1 MHMGPMSQ
9 VLPCVGTS
17 EGFSKHLWSNG
28 STHPVWMANLLV
40 CVNHGGG
47 GFSET
52 EWKYRKNSAGSIF
65 IRLWKALSG
74 IAISFLLIP

>member
-9 VLPCVGTS
+9 VLLCVGTS
-17 EGFSKHLWSNG
+17 EGFSKHLGPNG
-28 STHPVWMANLLV
+28 SAHPVWMANLLV

-52 EWKYRKNSAGSIF
+52 E
-65 IRLWKALSG
+65 
-74 IAISFLLIP
+74 